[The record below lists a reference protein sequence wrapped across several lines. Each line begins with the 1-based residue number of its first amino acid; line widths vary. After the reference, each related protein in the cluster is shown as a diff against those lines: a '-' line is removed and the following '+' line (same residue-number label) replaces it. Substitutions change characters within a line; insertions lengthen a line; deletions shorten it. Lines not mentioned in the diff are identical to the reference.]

1 MDWLTYASRMKI
13 GDVNEV
19 DCLEFSLFC
28 GDCHVRCLMP
38 KKIGENCFVF
48 SIEKPISLIHM
59 EDAEYEEDEDG
70 DYLPIEEVSGEPVF
84 KLLGDYYCGY
94 GTEPFPN
101 EDNNIQF
108 SNFDDPRINVWL
120 AANRWSDDIRDI
132 MPEATTR
139 IDW

>member
-19 DCLEFSLFC
+19 DCLEFSLSR
-28 GDCHVRCLMP
+28 GDCHVRCLIL
-38 KKIGENCFVF
+38 KKIGVTSFVF

-70 DYLPIEEVSGEPVF
+70 NYLPIEEVNGEPVF

-94 GTEPFPN
+94 EMEPFPN

-120 AANRWSDDIRDI
+120 AANGWSDKIKDIT
-132 MPEATTR
+132 PEATTS
-139 IDW
+139 IVW

>member
-19 DCLEFSLFC
+19 DCLEFSLSR
-28 GDCHVRCLMP
+28 GDCHVRCLIL

-48 SIEKPISLIHM
+48 SIEKSISLIHM

-70 DYLPIEEVSGEPVF
+70 DYLPIEEVNGEPVF
-84 KLLGDYYCGY
+84 KLLGGYYRGY

-108 SNFDDPRINVWL
+108 LNFDDPRINVWL
-120 AANRWSDDIRDI
+120 AANGWSGEIKDI

>member
-19 DCLEFSLFC
+19 DCLEFSLSR
-28 GDCHVRCLMP
+28 GDCHVRCLML

-48 SIEKPISLIHM
+48 SIEKPISLMHM

-120 AANRWSDDIRDI
+120 AANGWSDEIKDI